1 LYNCSDNIR
10 VIAFKEFGKIIDD
23 NRNHT
28 FPRFIADP
36 LIKAVQVSDMGPP
49 ELIMPVI
56 KFLEHTAQYIR
67 VQHGFFRLEQM
78 RQTFIIFI
86 MILFRINQNSEFIRV
101 MIHHQSFDYI
111 IDDMRRIN
119 LIIAVY
125 QRMARFFK
133 FIAEYLIIN
142 SLSNYKLEI
151 IFAQLKAAR
160 RKHFA
165 ERNMNRVLQREFDSY
180 IARAYDRC
188 NDPEAV
194 KRQIR
199 TKMLP
204 KPGDVAQS
212 ECPVQLNSETAYYS
226 VCFIVKYFRRN

>member
-1 LYNCSDNIR
+1 
-10 VIAFKEFGKIIDD
+10 
-23 NRNHT
+23 
-28 FPRFIADP
+28 
-36 LIKAVQVSDMGPP
+36 
-49 ELIMPVI
+49 
-56 KFLEHTAQYIR
+56 
-67 VQHGFFRLEQM
+67 
-78 RQTFIIFI
+78 
-86 MILFRINQNSEFIRV
+86 
-101 MIHHQSFDYI
+101 
-111 IDDMRRIN
+111 
-119 LIIAVY
+119 
-125 QRMARFFK
+125 MARFLK

-199 TKMLP
+199 TKIDR
-204 KPGDVAQS
+204 KS
-212 ECPVQLNSETAYYS
+212 TRLNSSHVSTSYAI
-226 VCFIVKYFRRN
+226 VCLNKK

>member
-1 LYNCSDNIR
+1 RCNQYSDVN
-10 VIAFKEFGKIIDD
+10 
-23 NRNHT
+23 
-28 FPRFIADP
+28 
-36 LIKAVQVSDMGPP
+36 
-49 ELIMPVI
+49 
-56 KFLEHTAQYIR
+56 
-67 VQHGFFRLEQM
+67 
-78 RQTFIIFI
+78 
-86 MILFRINQNSEFIRV
+86 RV
-101 MIHHQSFDYI
+101 MINYQLSDYN
-111 IDDMRRIN
+111 IDDILRIN

-125 QRMARFFK
+125 QRMARFLK

-142 SLSNYKLEI
+142 SLSNHKLEI

-199 TKMLP
+199 TK
-204 KPGDVAQS
+204 
-212 ECPVQLNSETAYYS
+212 
-226 VCFIVKYFRRN
+226 